1 MLRDT
6 DRCGRGG
13 GDGGRA
19 VVSAGRLAV
28 RLCGSVQG
36 HGMLRN
42 PALPGVVLR
51 RKRVWCRKLC
61 GDAILWGGWVLGW
74 GVRLG
79 HRFWGVGGLLV
90 TLQKKHTEQKV
101 ASVRT
106 TVEIKVKIHCLT
118 CTTGMKDASFP
129 A

>member
-1 MLRDT
+1 MVKDT

-28 RLCGSVQG
+28 RLCGRVEG
-36 HGMLRN
+36 HGVLGH
-42 PALPGVVLR
+42 PALPGVILR
-51 RKRVWCRKLC
+51 RERVRCRKLC
-61 GDAILWGGWVLGW
+61 GNAILWGRRVLGW

-90 TLQKKHTEQKV
+90 TLWKTHSRRRVLELRLKLNLK
-101 ASVRT
+101 
-106 TVEIKVKIHCLT
+106 
-118 CTTGMKDASFP
+118 
-129 A
+129 